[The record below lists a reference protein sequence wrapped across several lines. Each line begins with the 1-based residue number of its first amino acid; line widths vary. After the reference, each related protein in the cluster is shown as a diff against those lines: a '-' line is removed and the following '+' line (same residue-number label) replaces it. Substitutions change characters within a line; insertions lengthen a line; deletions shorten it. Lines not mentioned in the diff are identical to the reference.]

1 MAKTINVQNTKMSI
15 EEFNQFITANLDFT
29 LSNVPHNPTINK
41 DDEWNDKIYDNYAKI
56 DDDRK

>member
-1 MAKTINVQNTKMSI
+1 MAKTINVQNTKMSV
-15 EEFNQFITANLDFT
+15 EEFNQFITANLDFI
-29 LSNVPHNPTINK
+29 LSNVPHNPIINK

>member
-15 EEFNQFITANLDFT
+15 EEFNQFITANLDFI
-29 LSNVPHNPTINK
+29 LSNVPHK

>member
-1 MAKTINVQNTKMSI
+1 MAKTINVQNTKMSV
-15 EEFNQFITANLDFT
+15 EEFNQFITANLDFI
-29 LSNVPHNPTINK
+29 LSNVPYNPTINK

>member
-1 MAKTINVQNTKMSI
+1 MSV
-15 EEFNQFITANLDFT
+15 EEFNQFITANLDFI